1 MGLPW
6 LLAASCLLPAACC
19 LLHMHPTQPSLEAS
33 ASERSRLCGE
43 VREPTF
49 PPRTMLLPQPRKQNG
64 SERAGREVAAP
75 RLFYTKG
82 GWAGLGQ
89 IDERAFMLGAR
100 PPCQVTDQTR
110 HDKIRPEIRMTTRTR
125 VQYCTSESLLCSAT
139 HTPTHSTALPA

>member
-82 GWAGLGQ
+82 VGLGWG
-89 IDERAFMLGAR
+89 R
-100 PPCQVTDQTR
+100 
-110 HDKIRPEIRMTTRTR
+110 
-125 VQYCTSESLLCSAT
+125 
-139 HTPTHSTALPA
+139 